1 MTQSTEAVLLLMGG
15 ILLVLW
21 EMGDARVAPQSTWW
35 ERIWC
40 HSGAIV
46 WAGMIGLYYM
56 AYAA

>member
-1 MTQSTEAVLLLMGG
+1 MTTLAAAAGIAL